1 MRVLVTGATGFIGQH
16 LCAHLAERGD
26 ELIALVRSPKK
37 ASLLPA
43 GTQVLEG
50 DLTLFATDVQLPEV
64 DVVIHLAGVVTATSP
79 ELYKAIN
86 EDAVTDLV
94 ACLERQSWTPR
105 RLLFASSLAAAGP
118 SRVGHPHT
126 KADVLAPIDPYGEA
140 KGRAEDTVRA
150 ASFWTTTFRPPL
162 VFGPKDTATVTLY
175 QAARNRVGTRVWGED
190 QRLSWVDVRD
200 AVRGIAAMADDRRE
214 GHHTYYLSHPTPTRM
229 SQLWPTL
236 GAAVGTSVL
245 VVPLPKWVLWI
256 AMKLGT
262 FFASLLG
269 LLNQLDDKQYR
280 QMVAPGFECDS
291 RALRTDLGWEPRN
304 DLASALSHAADGY
317 RAEGTLRA

>member
-1 MRVLVTGATGFIGQH
+1 MKVLVTGATGFIGQH

-26 ELIALVRSPKK
+26 HVIALVRSPKK
-37 ASLLPA
+37 AALLPR
-43 GTQVLEG
+43 GTQILEG
-50 DLTLFATDVQLPEV
+50 DLTLFASDVELPEV

-79 ELYKAIN
+79 EQYKAIN

-126 KADVLAPIDPYGEA
+126 EADALAPIDPYGEA
-140 KGRAEDTVRA
+140 KGRAETTVQA
-150 ASFWTTTFRPPL
+150 ASFPTTTFRPPL
-162 VFGPKDTATVTLY
+162 VFGPKDTATITLY

-200 AVRGIAAMADDRRE
+200 AVRGIARMADDTRPDHR
-214 GHHTYYLSHPTPTRM
+214 TYYLSHPTPTRM
-229 SQLWPTL
+229 SQLWPAL

-245 VVPLPKWVLWI
+245 VVPLPKWVLWV

-262 FFASLLG
+262 LFAPMLG
-269 LLNQLDDKQYR
+269 LLNQLDDKQFR

-291 RALRTDLGWEPRN
+291 TALRTDLGWRPRH
-304 DLASALSHAADGY
+304 DLASALTHAAEGY
-317 RAEGTLRA
+317 RSEGTLRA